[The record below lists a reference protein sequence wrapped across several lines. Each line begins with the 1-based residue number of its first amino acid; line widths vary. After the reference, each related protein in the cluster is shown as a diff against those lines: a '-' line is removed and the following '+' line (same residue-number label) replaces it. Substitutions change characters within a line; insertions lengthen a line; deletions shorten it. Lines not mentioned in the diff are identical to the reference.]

1 MKLVQRSLEKDNGGY
16 LTLIPEEEEDMWH
29 IYNLIAKGDSVR
41 SSTIRKV
48 TTESNTG
55 STTRYL
61 YLAFL

>member
-1 MKLVQRSLEKDNGGY
+1 MKLVQRSLEKDNGGF

-55 STTRYL
+55 STTRYICT
-61 YLAFL
+61 